1 MITCCEQ
8 ISRAH
13 AGWANVRK
21 RLSASLWLS
30 TTSVVSVLSLSACR
44 FCHKWFYGENE
55 LWKHMAE
62 KHESCF
68 VCKRSNPD
76 RHVYYKDYAELEG
89 QNS

>member
-1 MITCCEQ
+1 MTI
-8 ISRAH
+8 
-13 AGWANVRK
+13 
-21 RLSASLWLS
+21 RLSALWGLS
-30 TTSVVSVLSLSACR
+30 TTSAVFALSLSVRR

-55 LWKHMAE
+55 LWKHMSE